1 MALLKSSNPALQEK
15 SFQGTILEGLG
26 DAQVMSVNGTMNKL
40 GIMMVLMMGTT
51 FFAWNQFYQ
60 GGNPMTLMLVGVFG
74 GLIVAI
80 ILAFKKEWG
89 SVLGPI
95 YAILEGL
102 FVGSISAIY
111 NYTYPGLPMQAV
123 ALTLLVTLVMF
134 LIYRYRIIRVTGRFR
149 MVIIIATS
157 ALMFFYLIQWLWV
170 LFTGSPLTGFTNA
183 AVRGSVP
190 RDVAPAAASE
200 HLHRFRS
207 QERSANL
214 RERDHSQFRGS
225 RLPPSR
231 RAFGGS
237 RAHRRI
243 PEIDDVGPELRGE
256 CEGHAASCADVAA
269 VLVPD

>member
-40 GIMMVLMMGTT
+40 GIMMVLMIGTT
-51 FFAWNQFYQ
+51 LFSWNQFYQ
-60 GGNPMTLMLVGVFG
+60 GGNPMTLMLIGVFG
-74 GLIVAI
+74 GLVVAI

-89 SVLGPI
+89 NILGPL

-134 LIYRYRIIRVTGRFR
+134 LIYRYRIIRVTGKFR
-149 MVIIIATS
+149 MVIIIATA

-183 AVRGSVP
+183 ATPMGIGFSVL
-190 RDVAPAAASE
+190 VSALAA
-200 HLHRFRS
+200 L
-207 QERSANL
+207 NL
-214 RERDHSQFRGS
+214 LLNFDTIEKGVELRAAKYMEWYC
-225 RLPPSR
+225 
-231 RAFGGS
+231 AFGLLVT
-237 RAHRRI
+237 I
-243 PEIDDVGPELRGE
+243 VWLYFELLRLL
-256 CEGHAASCADVAA
+256 SKIQRN
-269 VLVPD
+269 